1 MMTRCANRGQ
11 PGFWKEYKISLAGL
25 DADCKAGH
33 AKRCREEKEE
43 SLAEK
48 HRRDLKALEDWPE
61 VEDLQAAAWEGCC
74 TVVLVADKYKEEEEL
89 PKAARGAVNCAAAGV
104 IHYDTFASRKDWAA
118 NKQST
123 TSTKQ
128 PATNS
133 RHPPTG
139 NKQQATS
146 NTQQTTCNKHK
157 ASNWVLHP
165 PPLMHSTVPRRPGRR
180 WTGSTSAMMSWTRTS
195 TAEAAASQPA
205 AATGRQGA
213 ERYQKRQHLQQH
225 PARKPQPPQQQQPTE
240 AATAISPAAQQ
251 PNKQQ
256 LPYED
261 QDYKVCEKHKTWKT
275 YGDVAKVLTNKVFKF
290 FVHYRLLPRPENC
303 KTFLVPY
310 STKAKKV
317 YMPGCLQLF
326 NKRHLK
332 NSKVI
337 LLLLLTLLLLLLL
350 PLPLFLFLLLALL
363 LLLLLLLL
371 LHFFCF

>member
-1 MMTRCANRGQ
+1 M
-11 PGFWKEYKISLAGL
+11 AGL

-165 PPLMHSTVPRRPGRR
+165 PT
-180 WTGSTSAMMSWTRTS
+180 TDA
-195 TAEAAASQPA
+195 
-205 AATGRQGA
+205 
-213 ERYQKRQHLQQH
+213 
-225 PARKPQPPQQQQPTE
+225 
-240 AATAISPAAQQ
+240 
-251 PNKQQ
+251 
-256 LPYED
+256 
-261 QDYKVCEKHKTWKT
+261 
-275 YGDVAKVLTNKVFKF
+275 
-290 FVHYRLLPRPENC
+290 
-303 KTFLVPY
+303 
-310 STKAKKV
+310 
-317 YMPGCLQLF
+317 
-326 NKRHLK
+326 
-332 NSKVI
+332 
-337 LLLLLTLLLLLLL
+337 
-350 PLPLFLFLLLALL
+350 
-363 LLLLLLLL
+363 
-371 LHFFCF
+371 